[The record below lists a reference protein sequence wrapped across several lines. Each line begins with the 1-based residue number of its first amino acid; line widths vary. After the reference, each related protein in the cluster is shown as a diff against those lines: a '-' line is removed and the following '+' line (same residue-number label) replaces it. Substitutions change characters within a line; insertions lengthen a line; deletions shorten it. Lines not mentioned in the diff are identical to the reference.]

1 MINDLG
7 AVAIPQAARE
17 VADSVKLQNYKTN
30 TPKRFQVQPLHAEAA
45 GIMLEELSEL
55 VRVRQ
60 DRLDFVYF
68 SVCKGA
74 EPHIDLL
81 DPALFEPRTFVVPV
95 ILPKGVSTITV
106 GDETKQVFLNHV
118 YEFNHEIMHSMEL
131 EDVES
136 GCVVVMVAVKKE
148 ICLKT

>member
-1 MINDLG
+1 MIKDLG
-7 AVAIPQAARE
+7 AVAVPWAVRE
-17 VADSVKLQNYKTN
+17 VADSVKLQSYKTN

-74 EPHIDLL
+74 EPHVDLL
-81 DPALFEPRTFVVPV
+81 DPVLFEPRTFVVPV
-95 ILPKGVSTITV
+95 ILPKGISTITV
-106 GDETKQVFLNHV
+106 EGERAQVFLNHV
-118 YEFNHEIMHSMEL
+118 YEFNHERLHSMEL
-131 EDVES
+131 EDIES
-136 GCVVVMVAVKKE
+136 GCVVVMVAVKRAA
-148 ICLKT
+148 